1 MIIGTGEIYLQAN
14 WVHSL
19 KEKRMIIQSLIK
31 RVQNKFNVSIAEID
45 NQDKHQIITLGIA
58 CVSNSTAHANEVI
71 QHVINFI
78 ESNTDAL
85 LIDFNIEII

>member
-1 MIIGTGEIYLQAN
+1 MIIGTGEVYLQAN

-19 KEKRMIIQSLIK
+19 KEKRMIVQSLIK
-31 RVQNKFNVSIAEID
+31 RVQNKFNVSIAEVD
-45 NQDKHQIITLGIA
+45 NQDKHQIVTFGIA
-58 CVSNSTAHANEVI
+58 CVSNSTSHANEVI

-78 ESNTDAL
+78 ESNTDAV

>member
-1 MIIGTGEIYLQAN
+1 MIIGIGEVSLQAN

-19 KEKRMIIQSLIK
+19 KEKRMIVQSLIK
-31 RVQNKFNVSIAEID
+31 RVQNKFNVSISEIE

-78 ESNTDAL
+78 ESNTDAMI
-85 LIDFNIEII
+85 IDFHIEII